1 MAIAVAGYAKW
12 EGLLLEDIIVQLLVD
27 LTRWS

>member
-12 EGLLLEDIIVQLLVD
+12 EGLLLEDVIVQLLVD
-27 LTRWS
+27 LTP